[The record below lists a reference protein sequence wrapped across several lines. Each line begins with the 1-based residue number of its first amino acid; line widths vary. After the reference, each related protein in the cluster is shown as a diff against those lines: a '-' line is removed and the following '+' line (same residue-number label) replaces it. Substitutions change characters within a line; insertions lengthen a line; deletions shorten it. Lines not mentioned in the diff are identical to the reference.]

1 MGWSLSGPLSHSRSR
16 TATPLGLVYTNSV
29 MTGARRNDVFP
40 EVMAEAL
47 AGLRPAQ
54 PAALDHQD
62 CSSLYSR
69 QRSGLSLWSL
79 LRSFPTEQEPHKVP
93 ECLLFFGFCARRRM
107 DLVLQG
113 LDDAR
118 ACGGG
123 LFAGTEFAHLTQLL
137 LAMFRARDEFDRA
150 FAVIPVVHRD

>member
-1 MGWSLSGPLSHSRSR
+1 M
-16 TATPLGLVYTNSV
+16 A
-29 MTGARRNDVFP
+29 GARGKEVFP

-62 CSSLYSR
+62 CSSLYSC

-79 LRSFPTEQEPHKVP
+79 LRSFPTEHEPHKVL
-93 ECLLFFGFCARRRM
+93 ECLLFFGFCTRRRM

-113 LDDAR
+113 REDAR
-118 ACGGG
+118 VCGA

-137 LAMFRARDEFDRA
+137 LAMFRTREEFDRA

>member
-1 MGWSLSGPLSHSRSR
+1 MPICQTSIGHEPCRSRSSIDSLYSTLSLSMGWSLSGPLSHSRSR

-113 LDDAR
+113 LDD
-118 ACGGG
+118 
-123 LFAGTEFAHLTQLL
+123 
-137 LAMFRARDEFDRA
+137 
-150 FAVIPVVHRD
+150 